1 MMVIVNT
8 KKNACSCILQR
19 IVIKKNY
26 NNQFAF
32 KDKEKSVNTE
42 KIANINQNVNS
53 DMTRKEMNMSSV
65 K

>member
-1 MMVIVNT
+1 MFLHST
-8 KKNACSCILQR
+8 EDCDKKN
-19 IVIKKNY
+19 N